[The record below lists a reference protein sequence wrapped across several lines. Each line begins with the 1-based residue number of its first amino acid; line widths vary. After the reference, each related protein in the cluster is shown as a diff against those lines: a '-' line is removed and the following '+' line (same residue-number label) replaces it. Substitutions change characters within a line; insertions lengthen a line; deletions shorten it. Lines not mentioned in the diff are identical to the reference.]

1 MPPGKIFFFQK
12 KKQISTILLK
22 YDIIIIIGKENIH
35 AKNMVNLQSLNLFVD
50 YNNRT
55 VALQEY

>member
-12 KKQISTILLK
+12 KKQINTILLK